1 MIKKDSQKVHVLAK
15 TTTYMCISMYMLLVN
30 AYGSV

>member
-15 TTTYMCISMYMLLVN
+15 TTTYMCNSKRKLLMN